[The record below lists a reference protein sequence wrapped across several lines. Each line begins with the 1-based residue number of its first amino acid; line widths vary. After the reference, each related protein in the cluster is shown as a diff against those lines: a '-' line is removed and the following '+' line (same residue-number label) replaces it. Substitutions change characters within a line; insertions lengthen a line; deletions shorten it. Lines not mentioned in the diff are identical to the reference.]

1 VTSGEGFDRFRD
13 ASSIAEEKSYR
24 LCIRAVVEGGTKTA
38 VLLSVYGPQRP
49 FVPVPPSSEGEA
61 ITDLQ
66 GRVANPIHSDS
77 RRQVHGAIGEEK
89 KPPKD

>member
-1 VTSGEGFDRFRD
+1 
-13 ASSIAEEKSYR
+13 
-24 LCIRAVVEGGTKTA
+24 
-38 VLLSVYGPQRP
+38 
-49 FVPVPPSSEGEA
+49 VPVPPSSEGEA

>member
-1 VTSGEGFDRFRD
+1 MS
-13 ASSIAEEKSYR
+13 AP
-24 LCIRAVVEGGTKTA
+24 
-38 VLLSVYGPQRP
+38 GPQQP

>member
-1 VTSGEGFDRFRD
+1 MS
-13 ASSIAEEKSYR
+13 AS
-24 LCIRAVVEGGTKTA
+24 
-38 VLLSVYGPQRP
+38 GPQRP

-77 RRQVHGAIGEEK
+77 RCQVHGAVGEEK
-89 KPPKD
+89 TAEGLALVSGRHDVLKMSGARFVCQLRICLKKHDKKR